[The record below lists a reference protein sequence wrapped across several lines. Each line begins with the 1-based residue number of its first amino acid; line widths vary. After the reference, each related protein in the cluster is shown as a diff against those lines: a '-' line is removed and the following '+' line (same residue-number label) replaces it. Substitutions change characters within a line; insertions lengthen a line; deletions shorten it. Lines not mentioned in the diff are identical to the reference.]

1 MLCCTDQE
9 LRNLSLLSNVS
20 VVRHRLLNYVSDM
33 PIEMSFD
40 MPYSLRVDGDFVVR
54 TAGEEFNVTLSTHFE
69 ENPRFPGAETVENVA
84 IVHDDTNILS
94 HTKVIAR
101 YNPSDPATVP
111 DEARFVGY
119 VAEIAIS
126 VANALVSAARA
137 AYQEYFLDYIYAP
150 KRLGPI
156 DFSVSAIEG
165 VNIKSGRFDA
175 LMGGITFRTP
185 PRSGH
190 DTLNFGR
197 VLAEGAT
204 LTVAQELY
212 FDARQYLLRG
222 NYRMALAN
230 LVISFEVGLADSL
243 SKIAV
248 SRADTALEALIVAGT
263 LGELGQNLAKQALG
277 QSLEKKSYWGGRF
290 SVAYTWLT
298 KSRNGVLH
306 KAQMSVTHDSVTRD
320 FSIRGELEALFDERD
335 WLTGEIEAAVA
346 RVIAGQPAK
355 P

>member
-1 MLCCTDQE
+1 
-9 LRNLSLLSNVS
+9 
-20 VVRHRLLNYVSDM
+20 M
-33 PIEMSFD
+33 PIEISFD
-40 MPYSLRVDGDFVVR
+40 MPYSLQVDGDFVVR

-69 ENPRFPGAETVENVA
+69 ENPRFPGAETVENLA

-101 YNPSDPATVP
+101 YDPSDPTTVA
-111 DEARFVGY
+111 DNARFSAD
-119 VAEIAIS
+119 VARIALSI
-126 VANALVSAARA
+126 ANALVSAARA
-137 AYQEYFLDYIYAP
+137 AYGEYFLDYIYTS

-156 DFSVSAIEG
+156 AFSVSEVQG
-165 VNIKSGRFDA
+165 VNSYSGLSDA
-175 LMGGITFRTP
+175 LMGGITFRMP

-190 DTLNFGR
+190 DTSNFGR
-197 VLAEGAT
+197 ILADGAI

-248 SRADTALEALIVAGT
+248 FRGDSTLEAGIVKGT
-263 LGELGQNLAKQALG
+263 LGDLGGKFAKRTLGQAFDEN
-277 QSLEKKSYWGGRF
+277 KKSYWGDRF
-290 SVAYTWLT
+290 IDAYTLLR

-320 FSIRGELEALFDERD
+320 FSIRGELEALFGERD
-335 WLTGEIEAAVA
+335 WLIGEIETAVS